1 MSIKTAIHKSNRRDR
16 RSDSRPLIAICM
28 GDAGGI
34 GPEVTLK
41 ALARAS
47 VKKACRAVV
56 IGDLRFLRKSA
67 GDLRIPVTL
76 RRATVFGRAS
86 GESVY
91 VYDVARLSG
100 KPPVG
105 EPSLRAGRAAG
116 KAVEQAVRLALLGK
130 VRGIVTA
137 PVSKESFA
145 HAGYGMVGH
154 TEILARLTGTRDYAM
169 MLTNGSLR
177 IVFAGTHVPH
187 AKAAGKLTRT
197 GLLRKFRIAHEYL
210 DLYMGIADARIG
222 VACLNPHCGESGRLG
237 REEREVIEPAL
248 NAAREEGIC
257 VEGPIAAD
265 SIYRPAIADGFDAII
280 AMYHDQGMIPLKL
293 KGHGDVV
300 NITLGIPV
308 VRTSPG
314 HGTAFD
320 IAGTGKASA
329 RSMAGAILECVKIV
343 KRFDHAC

>member
-210 DLYMGIADARIG
+210 DLYMGIANARIG

-237 REEREVIEPAL
+237 REEKGPLLPILFIGRLLPMAL
-248 NAAREEGIC
+248 T
-257 VEGPIAAD
+257 P
-265 SIYRPAIADGFDAII
+265 S
-280 AMYHDQGMIPLKL
+280 
-293 KGHGDVV
+293 
-300 NITLGIPV
+300 
-308 VRTSPG
+308 
-314 HGTAFD
+314 
-320 IAGTGKASA
+320 
-329 RSMAGAILECVKIV
+329 
-343 KRFDHAC
+343 